1 MTGDLALISELP
13 NVKKLNTLDFIK
25 AVRSRLG

>member
-13 NVKKLNTLDFIK
+13 DKQVLGLEAFLQ
-25 AVRSRLG
+25 AVAERL